1 MSGADIAK
9 ELILP
14 MVRTMPKSLPQQLLE
29 NLNTAVLLVDGN
41 LMLSAINPA
50 GEMLFETG
58 SRQATGQ
65 PLTHLLPHN
74 QALIEAMHQTLVSGH
89 PFTEHGLRLGVPV
102 NRWITVDCTVTPV
115 LRADG
120 DGELILEIN
129 PIDRLLRL
137 AREESRHDQHAAS
150 RAVIRGLAH
159 EIKNPLGGL
168 RGAAQL
174 LERELPSESLKEYTR
189 IIIHEAD
196 RLRNLVDRMVG
207 PNTPLRKK
215 PMNIHRV
222 MDHVRS
228 LILAEVPA
236 GIHLERDY
244 DPSLPEFPADAEQ
257 LTQAVLNIARNAV
270 QALNQEGTIEF
281 RTRIE
286 RQFTIGQRR
295 HRLVVRAE
303 IEDNGPGIP
312 EELREHIFYPMV
324 TSKPNGTGLGL
335 SIAQDIVD
343 QHGGIIEC
351 SSRPG
356 RTIFRIY
363 LPLDSMDG
371 GGKAVSGPTAEE
383 NGHG

>member
-14 MVRTMPKSLPQQLLE
+14 MVGTMPKSLPQQLLE

-324 TSKPNGTGLGL
+324 TSKSNGTGLGL

-371 GGKAVSGPTAEE
+371 GGKAVSRTTAEE

>member
-1 MSGADIAK
+1 
-9 ELILP
+9 
-14 MVRTMPKSLPQQLLE
+14 MPKSLPQHILE
-29 NLNTAVLLVDGN
+29 NLNTAVLLVNSD
-41 LMLSAINPA
+41 LKLRAINPA

-65 PLTHLLPHN
+65 PLAQLLPHN
-74 QALIEAMHQTLVSGH
+74 QALIEAMHQTLVSAH
-89 PFTEHGLRLGVPV
+89 PFTEHGLRLGVPM
-102 NRWITVDCTVTPV
+102 NRWVTVDCTVTPV
-115 LRADG
+115 LRPNG

-207 PNTPLRKK
+207 PNTPLRKQ
-215 PMNIHRV
+215 PTNIHQV
-222 MDHVRS
+222 MDHVRR
-228 LILAEVPA
+228 LIRAEVSR
-236 GIHLERDY
+236 GIRIEHDF
-244 DPSLPEFPADAEQ
+244 DPSIPEFGADAEQ
-257 LTQAVLNIARNAV
+257 LIQAVLNIARNAV
-270 QALNQEGTIEF
+270 QALNGEGTVRF

-286 RQFTIGQRR
+286 RQLTIGQKR
-295 HRLVVRAE
+295 HRLAIRAE

-312 EELREHIFYPMV
+312 DELRESIFYPMV
-324 TSKPNGTGLGL
+324 TGKPDGTGLGL
-335 SIAQDIVD
+335 SIAQDIVH
-343 QHGGIIEC
+343 QHGGMIEFA
-351 SSRPG
+351 SRPQQ
-356 RTIFRIY
+356 TVFRIY
-363 LPLDSMDG
+363 LPLDPRDDG
-371 GGKAVSGPTAEE
+371 SRTTPGAVAGTIAEE

>member
-1 MSGADIAK
+1 
-9 ELILP
+9 
-14 MVRTMPKSLPQQLLE
+14 MPKNLPQHILE
-29 NLNTAVLLVDGN
+29 NLNTAILLVNSD
-41 LMLSAINPA
+41 LTLRVINPA

-65 PLTHLLPHN
+65 PLAQLLPHN
-74 QALIEAMHQTLVSGH
+74 QALIEAMHQTLVSAH
-89 PFTEHGLRLGVPV
+89 PFTEHGLRLGVPM

-115 LRADG
+115 LHPDG
-120 DGELILEIN
+120 DSELILEIN

-137 AREESRHDQHAAS
+137 AREESRHDQRAAS
-150 RAVIRGLAH
+150 RVVIRGLAH

-207 PNTPLRKK
+207 PNMPLRKK
-215 PMNIHRV
+215 PMNIHQV
-222 MDHVRS
+222 MDHVRR
-228 LILAEVPA
+228 LVLAEVPA

-244 DPSLPEFPADAEQ
+244 DPSIPEFPADAEQ
-257 LTQAVLNIARNAV
+257 LTQAVLNITRNAV

-286 RQFTIGQRR
+286 RQFTIGQKR

-303 IEDNGPGIP
+303 IEDSGPGIP

-324 TSKPNGTGLGL
+324 TSKPDGTGLGL
-335 SIAQDIVD
+335 SIAQDIMD
-343 QHGGIIEC
+343 QHGGVIEC

-363 LPLDSMDG
+363 LPLDAKDG
-371 GGKAVSGPTAEE
+371 GGRATPGAVAGTIAEE
-383 NGHG
+383 NGHV

>member
-1 MSGADIAK
+1 MAGADIAT
-9 ELILP
+9 ELIQP
-14 MVRTMPKSLPQQLLE
+14 KVGTMPKSLPQHILE
-29 NLNTAVLLVDGN
+29 NLNTAVLVVDAD
-41 LMLSAINPA
+41 LMLSAMNPA
-50 GEMLFETG
+50 GEMLLETG

-65 PLTHLLPHN
+65 ALAHLLPHN
-74 QALIEAMHQTLVSGH
+74 QALLEAMHQTLVSGH

-115 LRADG
+115 TRADG
-120 DGELILEIN
+120 ASELILEIN

-215 PMNIHRV
+215 PMNIHQV

-228 LILAEVPA
+228 LVLAEVPA

-244 DPSLPEFPADAEQ
+244 DPSIPEFPADAEQ
-257 LTQAVLNIARNAV
+257 LTQAVLNITRNAV
-270 QALNQEGTIEF
+270 QALNEEGTIKF

-286 RQFTIGQRR
+286 RQFTIGQKR
-295 HRLVVRAE
+295 HRHVVRVE
-303 IEDNGPGIP
+303 IEDSGPGIP

-335 SIAQDIVD
+335 SIAQDIVA
-343 QHGGIIEC
+343 QHGGSIEC

-356 RTIFRIY
+356 ITIFRIY
-363 LPLDSMDG
+363 LPL
-371 GGKAVSGPTAEE
+371 E
-383 NGHG
+383 NGHD

>member
-1 MSGADIAK
+1 MSKD
-9 ELILP
+9 
-14 MVRTMPKSLPQQLLE
+14 LPQHILE
-29 NLNTAVLLVDGN
+29 NLNTAVLLVNSD
-41 LMLSAINPA
+41 LAVQAINPA
-50 GEMLFETG
+50 AEMLLETG
-58 SRQATGQ
+58 ARQALAQ
-65 PLTHLLPHN
+65 PLVHLLPHN
-74 QALIEAMHQTLVSGH
+74 QNLVEAMHQTLLSGH

-102 NRWITVDCTVTPV
+102 GRWITADCTVTPI
-115 LRADG
+115 G
-120 DGELILEIN
+120 QELLLEIN

-207 PNTPLRKK
+207 PKTPPRMQTL
-215 PMNIHRV
+215 NIHQV
-222 MDHVRS
+222 LEHVRK
-228 LILAEVPA
+228 LILVEVSA
-236 GIHLERDY
+236 TIRVERNF
-244 DPSLPEFPADAEQ
+244 DPSIPEFSADADQ
-257 LTQAVLNIARNAV
+257 LIQAVLNITRNAV
-270 QALNQEGTIEF
+270 QALNGSGTIRL

-286 RQFTIGQRR
+286 RQFSIGHQR
-295 HRLVVRAE
+295 HRLAARID

-312 EELREHIFYPMV
+312 EELRERIFYPMV
-324 TSKPNGTGLGL
+324 TSKPDGTGLGL

-343 QHGGIIEC
+343 QHRGAIEF
-351 SSRPG
+351 SSQPG
-356 RTIFRIY
+356 QTIFRIY
-363 LPLDSMDG
+363 LPL
-371 GGKAVSGPTAEE
+371 E